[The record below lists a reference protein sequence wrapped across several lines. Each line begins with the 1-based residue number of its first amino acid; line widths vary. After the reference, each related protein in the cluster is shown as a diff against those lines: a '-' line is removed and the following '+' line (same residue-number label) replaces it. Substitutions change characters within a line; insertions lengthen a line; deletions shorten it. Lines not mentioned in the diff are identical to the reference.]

1 MAKRLIKDMSA
12 DWQPE
17 EYQDSFQDRIM
28 ALVEKKAKAGKIENV
43 ERVEG
48 EEERRSADVI
58 DLTELLKRSLG
69 GKPDSKA
76 KAKPKASTPRKSP
89 KTARK

>member
-1 MAKRLIKDMSA
+1 MAQWAIRCRVQVAGHM
-12 DWQPE
+12 QTGGG
-17 EYQDSFQDRIM
+17 M
-28 ALVEKKAKAGKIENV
+28 TGKAGKIENV

-48 EEERRSADVI
+48 EEQRRSADVI

-69 GKPDSKA
+69 GKPDSKT